1 MNGISMEISLAFS
14 GSTARPGW
22 RRLLA
27 AVLKH
32 FWFKFFGSVVF
43 IAVFF
48 AVYVFL
54 LRNPAYPVHIM
65 PVTGIDRWI
74 HFSPMALPVYL
85 SLWAYISLPAM
96 LVETR
101 REIVRYGMAMA
112 AICIFGLTIFYVWP
126 TAIPPAGI
134 HWERY
139 PEMAFLKGVDAAG
152 NAFPSLHVATAVFA
166 SIRLHALLSRI
177 GFSAWVRGI
186 SAIWALA
193 IVFSTIATKQHVAVD
208 VAGGTALAC
217 GFAFLSKW
225 IPPDRIGGR
234 RRPGEFP

>member
-1 MNGISMEISLAFS
+1 MSKRGVGARPIARPWLRALAPVYGAVTGLKRRLVGWGLLKRRWLKDPVISVGSCSAGGAGKTPVVLLLEKILSRRGYAVRILTR
-14 GSTARPGW
+14 GYGRESTA
-22 RRLLA
+22 
-27 AVLKH
+27 
-32 FWFKFFGSVVF
+32 
-43 IAVFF
+43 
-48 AVYVFL
+48 
-54 LRNPAYPVHIM
+54 
-65 PVTGIDRWI
+65 
-74 HFSPMALPVYL
+74 
-85 SLWAYISLPAM
+85 
-96 LVETR
+96 VER
-101 REIVRYGMAMA
+101 
-112 AICIFGLTIFYVWP
+112 
-126 TAIPPAGI
+126 
-134 HWERY
+134 
-139 PEMAFLKGVDAAG
+139 VDAAG